1 MMISTTST
9 RVVGEFSLYKQTFTN
24 KVAVTRNLAAVLVVM
39 LQTDI

>member
-9 RVVGEFSLYKQTFTN
+9 RVGEFSLYKQTFTN